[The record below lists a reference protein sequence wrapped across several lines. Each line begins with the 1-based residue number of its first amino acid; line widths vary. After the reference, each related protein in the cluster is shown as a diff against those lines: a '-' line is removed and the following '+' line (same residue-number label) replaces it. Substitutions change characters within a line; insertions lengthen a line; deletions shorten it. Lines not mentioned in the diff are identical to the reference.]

1 MRAGAPPQKKQ
12 RHGHRR
18 PIMDSIPPREA
29 EDREPLDY
37 PTPSADDSE
46 RQLLAAALRDGNL
59 RQAEREGIVPGDF
72 ADHLNRRI
80 FSAMRELERSA
91 GPGGGF
97 ILDQLTEVL
106 KKGEAGGE
114 PSGVQA
120 RLSIIAGME
129 PLPPGV
135 LTPYIAKMK
144 EQATKRELV
153 SYHLEAARRL
163 QTGELD
169 MGAHLTEAPDRF
181 RAWSVLPSVEVT
193 PVSARL
199 DEIDQRLLSEG
210 TKPVPTFSAMLNKN
224 LNGGLQRKKVL
235 TIVAPAGAGK
245 TTFALQL
252 LEETARAHQ
261 SDTSTCVGVYV
272 SMEMAA
278 EELVTKSYS
287 RLGLLNSGR
296 IEGKTIKEDTPEME
310 KLAAAMKL
318 YREKYADFVYIVEA
332 PAGMKIDAV
341 KWLTRKI
348 KTQLERI
355 AGEVFLILCVDPFQ
369 RLRTGDREID
379 ADETARVGEL
389 ASGLKKLAR
398 DEDISVVLLSDTTK
412 AATENAEEGLAGGAT
427 APRGSY
433 MITHVTDLLA
443 ELRVIGAKAKEG
455 KGKTTKGTPADAYR
469 ASFEADLPLGDCGY
483 GSLPTYAVL
492 DFSKNRSGSVKDC
505 RFVWQKAYNRFIPI
519 GREQLGLDGGKEG
532 EWRARWRIEAG
543 DDAVE
548 GVDE

>member
-1 MRAGAPPQKKQ
+1 
-12 RHGHRR
+12 
-18 PIMDSIPPREA
+18 MDSIPPREV
-29 EDREPLDY
+29 EDRGPLDY

-72 ADHLNRRI
+72 FDHLNRRI
-80 FSAMRELERSA
+80 FSAMRELERGA
-91 GPGGGF
+91 GSGGGF
-97 ILDQLTEVL
+97 IPDQLTEAL
-106 KKGEAGGE
+106 AKGEPGGE

-129 PLPPGV
+129 PLPPG
-135 LTPYIAKMK
+135 LLAPYIAKMK

-199 DEIDQRLLSEG
+199 DEIDKRLLSGG

-287 RLGLLNSGR
+287 RLGLLNSGL
-296 IEGKTIKEDTPEME
+296 IEGKAVKEGTPEMK
-310 KLAAAMKL
+310 KLEAAMKL
-318 YREKYADFVYIVEA
+318 YRKAYADFVYIVEA

-355 AGEVFLILCVDPFQ
+355 AGKEVFLVLCVDPFQ

-412 AATENAEEGLAGGAT
+412 AATENAEEGLAVGAT

-443 ELRVIGAKAKEG
+443 ELRVLPPKTKDA
-455 KGKTTKGTPADAYR
+455 KGKAPKNTPADKYR
-469 ASFEADLPLGDCGY
+469 ESLEADLPLADTGW
-483 GSLPTYAVL
+483 GSLPAYVVL
-492 DFSKNRSGSVKDC
+492 DFSKNRSGDVKDC

-519 GREQLGLDGGKEG
+519 GGEQIGLNGGTV
-532 EWRARWRIEAG
+532 ARWREKWHLEAG
-543 DDAVE
+543 DE
-548 GVDE
+548 

>member
-1 MRAGAPPQKKQ
+1 
-12 RHGHRR
+12 
-18 PIMDSIPPREA
+18 MDSIPPREA
-29 EDREPLDY
+29 EGGGPLDY

-46 RQLLAAALRDGNL
+46 RQLLAVALHDGNL

-80 FSAMRELERSA
+80 FSAILKLEHDA
-91 GPGGGF
+91 GPGGRVIF
-97 ILDQLTEVL
+97 DQLAEVL
-106 KKGEAGGE
+106 AKGEPTGE

-129 PLPPGV
+129 PLTPEV
-135 LTPYIAKMK
+135 LAPYIAKMK

-153 SYHLEAARRL
+153 SYHLEAARQL

-181 RAWSVLPSVEVT
+181 RAWSILPSVEVK

-199 DEIDQRLLSEG
+199 DEIDKRLLSEG

-310 KLAAAMKL
+310 KLTTAMKL
-318 YREKYADFVYIVEA
+318 YRKEYADFVYIVEA

-355 AGEVFLILCVDPFQ
+355 AGEVFLVLCVDPFQ

-379 ADETARVGEL
+379 ADETSRVGEL
-389 ASGLKKLAR
+389 VGGLKKLAR

-443 ELRVIGAKAKEG
+443 ELRVLRPKAEDG
-455 KGKTTKGTPADAYR
+455 KGKAAKRTPADE
-469 ASFEADLPLGDCGY
+469 SLEKLKADLPLADCGWD
-483 GSLPTYAVL
+483 SLPFYAVL
-492 DFSKNRSGSVKDC
+492 DFSKNRSGDVKDC

-519 GREQLGLDGGKEG
+519 GAEQIGLDGGKPET
-532 EWRARWRIEAG
+532 WRARWRIEAG
-543 DDAVE
+543 GD
-548 GVDE
+548 